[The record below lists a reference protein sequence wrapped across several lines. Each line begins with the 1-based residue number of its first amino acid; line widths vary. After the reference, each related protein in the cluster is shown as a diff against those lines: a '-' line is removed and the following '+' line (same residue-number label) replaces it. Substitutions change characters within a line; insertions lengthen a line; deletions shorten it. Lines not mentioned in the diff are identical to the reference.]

1 MNISRRCLDGTVQP
15 DDPLNQ
21 SQVFITTAGWKG
33 TFPYNKLITLLVR
46 MIVEPDKAFVM
57 GGTWRIPVLVGL
69 QNSDWLTNIKRDE
82 TYNETAFEREYE
94 SKWSGVAEE
103 AFFDGEAFDRN
114 RKLLVPETK
123 SAIKNGSGSQSYYV
137 IAVDVA
143 RKKGWKKYHAL
154 SKLF

>member
-1 MNISRRCLDGTVQP
+1 M
-15 DDPLNQ
+15 
-21 SQVFITTAGWKG
+21 
-33 TFPYNKLITLLVR
+33 
-46 MIVEPDKAFVM
+46 
-57 GGTWRIPVLVGL
+57 
-69 QNSDWLTNIKRDE
+69 
-82 TYNETAFEREYE
+82 E

-123 SAIKNGSGSQSYYV
+123 SAIKNSSGSQSYYV

-154 SKLF
+154 LKLF